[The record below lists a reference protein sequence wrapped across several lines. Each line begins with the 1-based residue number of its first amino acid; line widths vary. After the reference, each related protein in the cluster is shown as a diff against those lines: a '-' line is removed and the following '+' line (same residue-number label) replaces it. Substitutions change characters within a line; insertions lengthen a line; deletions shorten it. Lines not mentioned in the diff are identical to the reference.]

1 MNSTTTGYL
10 VVLFLG
16 VAVGMAIEEFLL
28 QPWREAEVV
37 VQPAAPV
44 AAQDPDPAVRR
55 KIERAFVNEANRQ
68 ATRRAA
74 SQPAGAEHAW
84 PKLLVE
90 EPLFDFGERES
101 GEKVDHTF
109 ILRNVGTAP
118 LKIMKVM
125 PIDGQTLARA
135 MAMEIAPG
143 DQAELSVTFDLAHKT
158 GRKIR
163 QVLVQSNDPTQ
174 PVLRLAVIGTVV
186 PK

>member
-1 MNSTTTGYL
+1 
-10 VVLFLG
+10 
-16 VAVGMAIEEFLL
+16 
-28 QPWREAEVV
+28 
-37 VQPAAPV
+37 
-44 AAQDPDPAVRR
+44 
-55 KIERAFVNEANRQ
+55 
-68 ATRRAA
+68 
-74 SQPAGAEHAW
+74 
-84 PKLLVE
+84 
-90 EPLFDFGERES
+90 
-101 GEKVDHTF
+101 
-109 ILRNVGTAP
+109 
-118 LKIMKVM
+118 MKVM